1 MNNDRSRELLYDYAR
16 GRLSEQDRSEI
27 EEQLQSS
34 EELRTELEKVKT
46 YYAAIHEMDPVP
58 VPKRFLDKVHLRIDS
73 KGKRS
78 LLNRLLYPLHLKLP
92 IEFAGVAATVVLVIF
107 VFFPQLEKKN
117 FTEYEPVP
125 SDDVPQVSPSLQDE
139 IAGKPVTAITEIKE
153 TANSK
158 LINPA
163 EKSSVQKVE
172 RPLPVAVQQ
181 LKSSA
186 PKPLK
191 ESSMASE
198 GAKMADHV
206 SSIPASAQPPI
217 ASAPEPELVPAP
229 VQQTFAGNDEVNKS
243 EQASA
248 TAPAAQEERQ
258 QIAYSKS
265 EELASVSKRSTA
277 SFEKKRMRF
286 RSEKTEKYDEKEMA
300 SSMDLEMTPVK
311 EDIPELLAKCG
322 MKWVV
327 KESTEYTT
335 TCRASGTP
343 KSVTRFLREINRLPE
358 VTLLKTMPENY
369 STKLDS
375 VIVEFSVNGK
385 VE

>member
-1 MNNDRSRELLYDYAR
+1 MNIDRSRELLYDYAR
-16 GRLSEQDRSEI
+16 GRLSEQDRSDV

-58 VPKRFLDKVHLRIDS
+58 VPGRFLEKVHLRIDS

-125 SDDVPQVSPSLQDE
+125 SDDVLRVSPSLQDE
-139 IAGKPVTAITEIKE
+139 IPGKPVTAITETKE
-153 TANSK
+153 TTNNK
-158 LINPA
+158 LINPVK
-163 EKSSVQKVE
+163 KSSMQKVK
-172 RPLPVAVQQ
+172 RPLAIAVQQ
-181 LKSSA
+181 SNPSA
-186 PKPLK
+186 PKTFK
-191 ESSMASE
+191 ESSITSARV
-198 GAKMADHV
+198 KMADHV
-206 SSIPASAQPPI
+206 SPPPASAQPPI
-217 ASAPEPELVPAP
+217 ASAPAP
-229 VQQTFAGNDEVNKS
+229 VQQAFAGNDEINKS

-248 TAPAAQEERQ
+248 IAPAAQEEEQ
-258 QIAYSKS
+258 QIANSKS
-265 EELASVSKRSTA
+265 EEQASVSKRSAA

-286 RSEKTEKYDEKEMA
+286 RSERTEKSDEKEMA

-311 EDIPELLAKCG
+311 EDIPELLTKCG

-343 KSVTRFLREINRLPE
+343 KAVTRFLHEINRLPE
-358 VTLLKTMPENY
+358 VTLLKTIPENY

-375 VIVEFSVNGK
+375 VIVEFLVNGK